1 MPQRGIKTQEE
12 SGTLTPQ
19 TLEAGATDATPP
31 VPEPTVTGDGLS
43 LTDRPTGS
51 FKHKDKYT
59 ARLTHLY

>member
-12 SGTLTPQ
+12 SGTPTPQ
-19 TLEAGATDATPP
+19 TLESGATDATPP
-31 VPEPTVTGDGLS
+31 VPEPTITGDRLS

-59 ARLTHLY
+59 TRITHLY

>member
-12 SGTLTPQ
+12 SGAPTPQ
-19 TLEAGATDATPP
+19 TLESGATDTMPP
-31 VPEPTVTGDGLS
+31 VNEPTITGNGLS

-59 ARLTHLY
+59 TRITHLY